1 MAGRDR
7 VPARGIADD
16 RGHMFPGG
24 ADDGAVD
31 PDRGIEVE
39 GRDLSHDSRAIAMV
53 RSRHIDTGIEPD
65 LLS

>member
-1 MAGRDR
+1 
-7 VPARGIADD
+7 
-16 RGHMFPGG
+16 MFPGEVDGG
-24 ADDGAVD
+24 AAD

-39 GRDLSHDSRAIAMV
+39 NHDPSHDSRAIAMV